1 MYLELIG
8 IEYNLLGSL
17 LDMDIDLDRGLV
29 TEVAAELEVVQ

>member
-17 LDMDIDLDRGLV
+17 LDMDIDLDRALV